1 MDPVMAMTSAAQRL
15 RTWGSAHEAGAV
27 QPRSPKRRPLPR
39 LVRIGLVLTGMVV
52 LFAIAGP
59 WVVDA
64 DPDEQNL
71 AGRLA
76 EPVFLGGSW
85 EHPFGTDQLGRDLWV
100 RMAVGAR
107 LSIAIGLAVTLLA
120 GAIGAALGLAAAVI
134 GRRLDRAIGF
144 AVDVQIAVPVVVLA
158 IAASA
163 LFTPG
168 VAVVVGVLTFS
179 GWVSYQ
185 RVVRAQTRALLSSP
199 FVEASRSMGGSR
211 LWIARKHLL
220 PNAIGPVIVIAS
232 QQVAAVI
239 LFESALSYLGLGVPP
254 ETVTLGGMVAGGRE
268 AMLAAWW
275 VPALPGGVIALIVLG
290 LNLLG
295 DGLRQHIDPRLQT

>member
-1 MDPVMAMTSAAQRL
+1 VAA
-15 RTWGSAHEAGAV
+15 
-27 QPRSPKRRPLPR
+27 
-39 LVRIGLVLTGMVV
+39 GLVV
-52 LFAIAGP
+52 LFALVGP
-59 WVVDA
+59 WVVDTS
-64 DPDEQNL
+64 PDEQNL
-71 AGRLA
+71 ADRLA
-76 EPVFLGGSW
+76 KPVFLGGDW

-107 LSIAIGLAVTLLA
+107 LSLMIGLAVTVLA
-120 GAIGAALGLAAAVI
+120 GTIGAALGLLAGVK
-134 GRRLDRAIGF
+134 GRRVNRVVGF

-168 VAVVVGVLTFS
+168 VAVVVGVLAFS

-185 RVVRAQTRALLSSP
+185 RVVRAQTKALLGSA
-199 FVEASRSMGGSR
+199 FVEASRSMGASR
-211 LWIARKHLL
+211 SWIARKHLL

-275 VPALPGGVIALIVLG
+275 VPALPGAVIALIVLG

-295 DGLRQHIDPRLQT
+295 DGLRQQIDPRLRT